1 MITLTTGPAYIDKNV
16 DTKIYKYFEK
26 FMATV
31 GPWFLIE
38 LTAPN
43 VNSPLRF
50 NHLRFQIKQFL
61 DHSSRGQNNLL
72 RSSASK

>member
-43 VNSPLRF
+43 VNSP
-50 NHLRFQIKQFL
+50 
-61 DHSSRGQNNLL
+61 
-72 RSSASK
+72 